1 MRELAL
7 FLGTLLY
14 AYAEAAV
21 RLLLPARR
29 KAVGG
34 ELVLLTGAGRGLG
47 RATAREFARR
57 QSRLVLW
64 DVDTVTGRGSRGARC
79 KREAAGKGGL
89 QRQGP
94 RAAPGHAGSCGA
106 GRRRAALPREMLQ
119 QEDFGSL
126 GGGGRSESVPLR
138 DCFQGKGQISP
149 K

>member
-1 MRELAL
+1 MGAVGAVRELAL

-64 DVDTVTGRGSRGARC
+64 DVDTVTGCRAPRPVLPSTCGVRGT
-79 KREAAGKGGL
+79 
-89 QRQGP
+89 
-94 RAAPGHAGSCGA
+94 
-106 GRRRAALPREMLQ
+106 
-119 QEDFGSL
+119 
-126 GGGGRSESVPLR
+126 
-138 DCFQGKGQISP
+138 
-149 K
+149 

>member
-34 ELVLLTGAGRGLG
+34 ELVLLTGASRGLG

-64 DVDTVTGRGSRGARC
+64 DVDTVTGCRAPAPRPAEHLRGAWHITSAPLLPAPARP
-79 KREAAGKGGL
+79 
-89 QRQGP
+89 QGD
-94 RAAPGHAGSCGA
+94 G
-106 GRRRAALPREMLQ
+106 
-119 QEDFGSL
+119 
-126 GGGGRSESVPLR
+126 
-138 DCFQGKGQISP
+138 
-149 K
+149 